1 MAQVNAKTAE
11 LHLYQARIEGV
22 KAMVQVY
29 ASQVDAFS
37 KRVEAA
43 KTEGSIKIEEARA
56 RAENNRNLVARHS
69 AEIDGYKANLQGL
82 VEKMNAVLKVYEAS
96 GVVFRAKADS
106 QAAIANVDVKA
117 RESAIQALIAQM
129 NLSLREAEVNIRAH
143 HDAAQLKVAAAE
155 GGARVAAQLAAGI
168 FSGVSVQA
176 HISAS
181 AGASKSYQGS
191 ESVGESYPHKP
202 V

>member
-1 MAQVNAKTAE
+1 VET
-11 LHLYQARIEGV
+11 
-22 KAMVQVY
+22 
-29 ASQVDAFS
+29 FS

-56 RAENNRNLVARHS
+56 KVESNRNLIARYS
-69 AEIDGYKANLQGL
+69 ADIDGYKANLQGL
-82 VEKMNAVLKVYEAS
+82 IEKMNAALKAYESS
-96 GVVFRAKADS
+96 GVVFRAKADA

-117 RESAIQALIAQM
+117 RESAIHALIAQM

-176 HISAS
+176 HINAS
-181 AGASKSYQGS
+181 AGASKNYSGAEQ
-191 ESVGESYPHKP
+191 VTESYPHKP